1 MAIEA
6 GDEAMI
12 ETTLYDI
19 IVALSE
25 DMGPDEDVLV
35 TALVTDLLNSGQA
48 KFVDGS
54 SRYTVKCA

>member
-1 MAIEA
+1 MAIDA
-6 GDEAMI
+6 GDDVMI

-35 TALVTDLLNSGQA
+35 TALVIDLLNSGQA
-48 KFVDGS
+48 KFVDGPLQ
-54 SRYTVKCA
+54 YTVECA

>member
-1 MAIEA
+1 MTIEM
-6 GDEAMI
+6 GDDVMI

-35 TALVTDLLNSGQA
+35 TALVIDLLNSGQA
-48 KFVDGS
+48 KFVDGPS
-54 SRYTVKCA
+54 WYTVKCA

>member
-1 MAIEA
+1 MATEA
-6 GDEAMI
+6 GEDAMI

-25 DMGPDEDVLV
+25 DIGPDEDVLV

-48 KFVDGS
+48 TFVDGS
-54 SRYTVKCA
+54 LRYTVKCA